1 MLVLGVV
8 ELRINVGEEVGEY
21 VVLFIDGNF
30 GVVVIFVV
38 VLIVGIIFVCL
49 MNDGIV
55 EFNVKDFVLLNVFV
69 VFEMML
75 LLEGENVL
83 VLFFF
88 VEFVVGVV
96 VVDFLGFVMLLVF
109 GIVVILMILV
119 RLMFCFVLLLLFDV
133 IIMVLFLG
141 VSCV

>member
-38 VLIVGIIFVCL
+38 VLIVGVMFVCL

-55 EFNVKDFVLLNVFV
+55 EFNVKDF
-69 VFEMML
+69 
-75 LLEGENVL
+75 
-83 VLFFF
+83 
-88 VEFVVGVV
+88 
-96 VVDFLGFVMLLVF
+96 
-109 GIVVILMILV
+109 
-119 RLMFCFVLLLLFDV
+119 CY
-133 IIMVLFLG
+133 
-141 VSCV
+141 